1 MAERLH
7 HMKVPEVV
15 VQLNV
20 GALDGFLKYLSQALG
35 ELSTEVIESKNRISM
50 HEGTCAALIKQV
62 SRGHH
67 SRAAAFAHYSRR
79 CPPPVRTLSPTD
91 GRAQRGNEA
100 RESQKCRNA

>member
-20 GALDGFLKYLSQALG
+20 GALDGFLRNLTQALG

-62 SRGHH
+62 SREHH
-67 SRAAAFAHYSRR
+67 SRAAVVAHFSRR
-79 CPPPVRTLSPTD
+79 CDPRCAHCLPAD

-100 RESQKCRNA
+100 RESEKC

>member
-20 GALDGFLKYLSQALG
+20 GALDGFLRNLTQALG
-35 ELSTEVIESKNRISM
+35 ELGTEVIESKNRISM
-50 HEGTCAALIKQV
+50 QEGTCAALVRQV

-67 SRAAAFAHYSRR
+67 SCAAAVAHFSRC
-79 CPPPVRTLSPTD
+79 CPPPVRTLSP
-91 GRAQRGNEA
+91 
-100 RESQKCRNA
+100 CRWTSSKRK